1 MISEGLNL
9 HVYDI
14 AKSKVRKSFSMKS
27 KITSFAVNHCD
38 AYIAAGCSDGSLNL
52 VTLASNQLSSPM
64 VAPKCAGQ
72 KVTSVKYSSVKVG
85 RNRDYNVF
93 IDLFMTSLRSLVQ
106 VVRVESSLSGTVIQ
120 TRIFSTS
127 PPTVHL

>member
-85 RNRDYNVF
+85 
-93 IDLFMTSLRSLVQ
+93 SLV
-106 VVRVESSLSGTVIQ
+106 ETEILMCSLIY
-120 TRIFSTS
+120 
-127 PPTVHL
+127 P